1 MTARDDEFDERVTR
15 IEREVRAA
23 REDAAAARILAGG
36 ADRDVAAM
44 SATLKEHGALLRQH
58 GAMLERHGTKLDVH
72 KVLLDALRETQIEQ
86 GQRLFDQGQKIDSLE
101 REMRRGFGMLATGQA
116 QIVALLTRPDEPP
129 PS

>member
-15 IEREVRAA
+15 LESEVRIA
-23 REDAAAARILAGG
+23 RQDAAAARILAGG

-44 SATLKEHGALLRQH
+44 GATLGQH
-58 GAMLERHGTKLDVH
+58 GAMLEQHGAKLDVH